1 MILRKLVARFVTL
14 HTGELMS
21 FYPDI
26 IIVMRK
32 YSLAKTLRVSFKGSS
47 KWRPTRGMLSVL
59 LLLKN
64 EQEKVRH
71 KSTLLF
77 FYIDRSH
84 F

>member
-14 HTGELMS
+14 HTGEFMS

-26 IIVMRK
+26 IIVMQIFARQ
-32 YSLAKTLRVSFKGSS
+32 SS
-47 KWRPTRGMLSVL
+47 NREFQRLIKMRAYGGMLSVL

-64 EQEKVRH
+64 EQEKVRQ
-71 KSTLLF
+71 KSTVLF
-77 FYIDRSH
+77 IYIDRSH